1 MTLLAED
8 LEARV
13 ERGLDA
19 LRREFPSEAERIGE
33 IGHAQFDRLHA
44 GARIEDFLPILVYR
58 FTRDELGSRNGEA
71 RRPSPSLH

>member
-33 IGHAQFDRLHA
+33 IGRAEFDRLRA

-58 FTRDELGSRNGEA
+58 FTRDELDGTNPEA
-71 RRPSPSLH
+71 NRESPSVR

>member
-13 ERGLDA
+13 ERGLQA
-19 LRREFPSEAERIGE
+19 LHGEFPDDADRIDDIGQAYFERL
-33 IGHAQFDRLHA
+33 RA

-58 FTRDELGSRNGEA
+58 FTRDELREDPADRSSAVGA
-71 RRPSPSLH
+71 TQ